1 MRILMLGNSFTY
13 FHDMPKILAAL
24 LPAEVV
30 SQTRGGAFL
39 AEQIDPQDE
48 MGAQTLRLLQE
59 EKWDYVVLQDHSRGP
74 SHRKALF
81 QETVDQL
88 CPLIRAAGAK
98 PILYAT
104 WAYKEG
110 SGKLSDINMTY
121 SAFSDALYAS
131 YHEAAERNQ
140 ALVAD
145 VGRAFDALRHLVSLY
160 EDDEYHPSEVGSL
173 VAAQTIARV
182 IAGDQKL

>member
-13 FHDMPKILAAL
+13 FHDMPKILSAL
-24 LPAEVV
+24 LPAQVV

-39 AEQIDPQDE
+39 ADQINPEDE
-48 MGAQTLRLLQE
+48 MGAQTLRLLKE

-74 SHRKALF
+74 SHRKELF
-81 QETVDQL
+81 QQTVDQL

-110 SGKLSDINMTY
+110 TEKLASIDMTY
-121 SAFSDALYAS
+121 AAFSDALYAS
-131 YHEAAERNQ
+131 YHEAAERNG

-160 EDDEYHPSEVGSL
+160 EDDDYHPSEVGSL
-173 VAAQTIARV
+173 LAAQAIARV
-182 IAGDQKL
+182 IEQDQ

>member
-13 FHDMPKILAAL
+13 FHDMPQILAAL
-24 LPAEVV
+24 LPAQVV
-30 SQTRGGAFL
+30 AQTRGGAFL
-39 AEQIDPQDE
+39 ADQINPEDE
-48 MGAQTLRLLQE
+48 MGAQTLRLLKE

-74 SHRKALF
+74 SHRKELF

-110 SGKLSDINMTY
+110 TNKLASINMTY
-121 SAFSDALYAS
+121 DDFSDALYAS
-131 YHEAAERNQ
+131 YHEAAERNG
-140 ALVAD
+140 ALIAD

-160 EDDEYHPSEVGSL
+160 EADDYHPSEVGSL
-173 VAAQTIARV
+173 VAAQAIARV
-182 IAGDQKL
+182 IEQNQ

>member
-24 LPAEVV
+24 LPADVAA
-30 SQTRGGAFL
+30 QTRGGAFL
-39 AEQIDPQDE
+39 AEHLDPQCE
-48 MGAQTLRLLQE
+48 LGAQTLHFLKE

-74 SHRKALF
+74 SHRKELF
-81 QETVDQL
+81 QTTVDQL

-110 SGKLSDINMTY
+110 SEKLKDVDMTY
-121 SAFSDALYAS
+121 NAFSDALRAS
-131 YHEAAERNQ
+131 YHEAAERNG

-145 VGRAFDALRHLVSLY
+145 VGRAFDALRRLVNLY
-160 EDDEYHPSEVGSL
+160 EADDYHPSEAGSL
-173 VAAQTIARV
+173 IAAQAIARV
-182 IAGDQKL
+182 IEQDR

>member
-24 LPAEVV
+24 LHADVV
-30 SQTRGGAFL
+30 AQTRGGAFL
-39 AEQIDPQDE
+39 AEQLDPACE
-48 MGAQTLRLLQE
+48 LGAQTLRFLKD

-81 QETVDQL
+81 QDAVDKL

-110 SGKLSDINMTY
+110 TEKLASIDMTY
-121 SAFSDALYAS
+121 NAFSDALWAS
-131 YHEAAERNQ
+131 YHEAAERNG

-145 VGRAFDALRHLVSLY
+145 VGLAFNALRHLVSLY
-160 EDDEYHPSEVGSL
+160 EDDDYHPSEVGSL
-173 VAAQTIARV
+173 VAAQCIARV
-182 IAGDQKL
+182 IEQGR

>member
-13 FHDMPKILAAL
+13 FHDMPQILAAL
-24 LPAEVV
+24 LPAQVV
-30 SQTRGGAFL
+30 AQTRGGAFL
-39 AEQIDPQDE
+39 AEQLDPQSE
-48 MGAQTLRLLQE
+48 LGEGTLRLLRE

-74 SHRKALF
+74 SHRKELF

-110 SGKLSDINMTY
+110 TDKLASINMTY
-121 SAFSDALYAS
+121 DDFSDALYAS
-131 YHEAAERNQ
+131 YHEAAERNG
-140 ALVAD
+140 ALIAD

-160 EDDEYHPSEVGSL
+160 EADDYHPSEVGSL
-173 VAAQTIARV
+173 VAAQAIARV
-182 IAGDQKL
+182 IEQNQ